1 MAYFVIENKMYQN
14 SYYRVEKR
22 VVGLG
27 EGFENG
33 LDSKLG
39 AGIQVET
46 ELKVDVGGPDRTE
59 DVCEEALETFYP
71 AVEMDKHL
79 R

>member
-14 SYYRVEKR
+14 PYYRVEKR

-27 EGFENG
+27 EGIENE

-39 AGIQVET
+39 AGIQLEI

-59 DVCEEALETFYP
+59 DVCGEALETFYP
-71 AVEMDKHL
+71 AVELDKHL
-79 R
+79 K

>member
-14 SYYRVEKR
+14 HYYRVEKR

-27 EGFENG
+27 
-33 LDSKLG
+33 DSKLG
-39 AGIQVET
+39 SGIQVET
-46 ELKVDVGGPDRTE
+46 ELSVEIGGPDRTE
-59 DVCEEALETFYP
+59 DVYGEALVTFYP
-71 AVEMDKHL
+71 AVELDKHL